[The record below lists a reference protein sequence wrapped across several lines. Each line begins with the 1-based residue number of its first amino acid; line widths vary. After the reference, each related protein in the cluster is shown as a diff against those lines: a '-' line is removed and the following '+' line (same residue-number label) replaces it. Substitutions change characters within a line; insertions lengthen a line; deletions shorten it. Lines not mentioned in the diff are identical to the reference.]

1 MPLDSS
7 STLGGVGGG
16 VLPESVPARRADTT
30 GRPSTPASS
39 LSQKA
44 AENTM
49 GAYHNLER
57 CQRWAVD
64 PVDRGVHGGKRAS
77 VFPRQA
83 PRFAGGFLP
92 ANCPQGPQPVPD
104 WQRTT
109 AEHTIQATGAA
120 MEVTKWLKPSGKRA
134 TIWWQC
140 GCAGRNASGAPGDRQ
155 GVG

>member
-1 MPLDSS
+1 RMPLDSS

-57 CQRWAVD
+57 CQRSAVD
-64 PVDRGVHGGKRAS
+64 PVDRGVHGGKHAS
-77 VFPRQA
+77 VFPPCPA
-83 PRFAGGFLP
+83 VPRRLVAGDLSTGS
-92 ANCPQGPQPVPD
+92 
-104 WQRTT
+104 T
-109 AEHTIQATGAA
+109 AR
-120 MEVTKWLKPSGKRA
+120 S
-134 TIWWQC
+134 
-140 GCAGRNASGAPGDRQ
+140 
-155 GVG
+155 